1 MNPLRRTFL
10 KSAGSLGAVA
20 VAIGAGL
27 LRPGQALAAAW
38 NKVAFTATTVADAM
52 KEAGYGGAADSKDIM
67 IKVPEIAENGALVPV
82 EVTSKIPGTT
92 NIAIFVDQN
101 QNPMIADFELSNGTE
116 PFIVT
121 RIKMNKTS
129 QVRIAVKAGGK
140 AYSASKEV
148 KVTVGGCGG

>member
-1 MNPLRRTFL
+1 MNPLRRAFL
-10 KSAGSLGAVA
+10 KSAGSFGAVA

-27 LRPGQALAAAW
+27 LKPGELLAATW
-38 NKVAFTATTVADAM
+38 NKVAFTATNVADAM
-52 KEAGYGGAADSKDIM
+52 KEATYGGAAESKDIL
-67 IKVPEIAENGALVPV
+67 IKVPEIAENGAVVPV

-101 QNPMIADFELSNGTE
+101 QNPMIADFEFSNGAE
-116 PFIVT
+116 PFIST

-140 AYSASKEV
+140 SYTSSKEV
-148 KVTVGGCGG
+148 KVTIGGCGG

>member
-1 MNPLRRTFL
+1 MNALRRTFL

-27 LRPGQALAAAW
+27 LRPGQVFAAAW
-38 NKVAFTATTVADAM
+38 NKVAFTATNVSEAM
-52 KEAGYGGAADSKDIM
+52 KEAGYGGAADSKDIL

-82 EVTSKIPGTT
+82 EVTSKIAGTT

-101 QNPMIADFELSNGTE
+101 QNPMIADFEISNGTE
-116 PFIVT
+116 GFIVT

-129 QVRIAVKAGGK
+129 LVRIGVKAGGK
-140 AYSASKEV
+140 AYTASKEV

>member
-10 KSAGSLGAVA
+10 KSAGSFGAVV

-27 LRPGQALAAAW
+27 LKPGELLAATW

-52 KEAGYGGAADSKDIM
+52 KEATYGGAAESKDIM
-67 IKVPEIAENGALVPV
+67 IKVPEIAENGAVVPV

-101 QNPMIADFELSNGTE
+101 QNPMIADFEFSNGTE
-116 PFIVT
+116 PFVST

-140 AYSASKEV
+140 SYTASKEV
-148 KVTVGGCGG
+148 KVTIGGCGG

>member
-1 MNPLRRTFL
+1 MNPLRRAFL
-10 KSAGSLGAVA
+10 KGAGSVGAIA

-27 LRPGQALAAAW
+27 MKPGELFAAAW
-38 NKVAFTATTVADAM
+38 NTVAFTATTVSDAM

-67 IKVPEIAENGALVPV
+67 IKVPEIAENGAVVPV
-82 EVTSKIPGTT
+82 EVTSNIAGTT
-92 NIAIFVDQN
+92 NIAIFVDGN
-101 QNPMIADFELSNGTE
+101 VNPMVADFEISNGTE
-116 PFIVT
+116 PYVST

-148 KVTVGGCGG
+148 KVTIGGCGG